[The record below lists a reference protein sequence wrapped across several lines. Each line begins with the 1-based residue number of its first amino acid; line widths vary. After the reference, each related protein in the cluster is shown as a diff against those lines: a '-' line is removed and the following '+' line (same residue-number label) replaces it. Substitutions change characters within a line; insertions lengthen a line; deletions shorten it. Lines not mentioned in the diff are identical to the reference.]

1 MTPLISV
8 VIPTY
13 NRARDLKRAL
23 KSLLAQTY
31 IHWEALVVDNQSD
44 DDTDDV
50 VSGFNDS
57 RIKLAKI
64 QNNGIIA
71 ASRNLGIN
79 LACGQYVAFLDSDDW
94 WKPQKLEIS
103 LKYFQYGA
111 DVVYHDLYSVS
122 RADQIF
128 FPKKAKTFK
137 LLKPVFNNLIE
148 KGNALIN
155 SSVVVRKDILL
166 AINGLSEDSDLIS
179 AEDYDAWLKIAKIT
193 DNFFRINKTLGYY
206 WAGGGNVT
214 NPQRTLKACDAIEV
228 RYLNKDKEN
237 LTNPVSA
244 LGWLD
249 YARGRAY
256 YSLRHYESAERYLK
270 TIKLNRSNFQ
280 IAIKARWT
288 LLMIA
293 FCRLR
298 DF

>member
-1 MTPLISV
+1 MAPLISV

-13 NRARDLKRAL
+13 NRARDLSRAL

-31 IHWEALVVDNQSD
+31 IHWEAVVVDNQSD
-44 DDTDDV
+44 DDTDAV
-50 VSGFNDS
+50 VNSFNDS

-64 QNNGIIA
+64 QNNGVIA
-71 ASRNLGIN
+71 ASRNVGIN
-79 LACGQYVAFLDSDDW
+79 LARGQYVAFLDSDDW
-94 WKPQKLEIS
+94 WKPQKLEVS
-103 LKYFQYGA
+103 LKHLQYGA

-122 RADQIF
+122 RVDQIF
-128 FPKKAKTFK
+128 FLKKAKTFK
-137 LLKPVFNNLIE
+137 LQKPVFNSLISN
-148 KGNALIN
+148 GNALIN

-166 AINGLSEDSDLIS
+166 AINGLSEDLDLIS

-193 DNFFRINKTLGYY
+193 DSFFRINKTLGYY
-206 WAGGGNVT
+206 WAGGGNVS

-228 RYLNKDKEN
+228 RYLNKEN
-237 LTNPVSA
+237 LTEPGIA

-249 YARGRAY
+249 YARGRAH
-256 YSLRHYESAERYLK
+256 YSLRHYESAERFLK
-270 TIKLNRSNFQ
+270 PIKLNRSNFQ